1 MYLTRHQT
9 VKGPRWALDGR
20 YLPSRFRLGLIL
32 ELFANLVP
40 VDLERSSV
48 AEVAEDP
55 LLPPLDLQH
64 EVWTS
69 DGLYSEPSEARR
81 ARSITGTAYHKVSE
95 AERPMLFLKAVGW
108 RTVGHSQPVR
118 TRGDS
123 QSSFPQ
129 PALVLVLNQHLEIV
143 GYTAGNDVFSRDIE
157 NENPLYLPQAK
168 MYDDSCAVGPGIVIS
183 DADSLRDISIEILI
197 EREGVTIYEA
207 STRTSQMA
215 RQPAQLAAYLGRE
228 LDFPDGVF
236 LMVGSGLVPPED
248 LVLRS
253 SDKIRTTVGELVLE
267 NEVASPESGSRFSGW
282 SSPYNGHRY
291 RTIRHA

>member
-20 YLPSRFRLGLIL
+20 YLPSRFRLGLLL
-32 ELFANLVP
+32 ELFANVVP
-40 VDLERSSV
+40 LDLERSPV
-48 AEVAEDP
+48 TEVAEDP

-69 DGLYSEPSEARR
+69 DGLYSETLEARR
-81 ARSITGTAYHKVSE
+81 ARSITGTAYDKVYE

-108 RTVGHSQPVR
+108 RTVGHGQPVR
-118 TRGDS
+118 TRSDS
-123 QSSFPQ
+123 QCSVPQ

-168 MYDDSCAVGPGIVIS
+168 MYDDSCAVGPGIVIG

-197 EREGVTIYEA
+197 ERDGAVIFEA
-207 STRTSQMA
+207 STRTSQMT
-215 RQPAQLAAYLGRE
+215 RQPAELAVYLGRE
-228 LDFPDGVF
+228 LDFPDGAF
-236 LMVGSGLVPPED
+236 LMVGTGLVPPDD
-248 LVLRS
+248 LVLRP
-253 SDKIRTTVGELVLE
+253 SDKIRTTVGGLVLE
-267 NEVASPESGSRFSGW
+267 NEVASPESGSRLFGW

-291 RTIRHA
+291 RTIR